1 MTPQNVMALLEDIE
15 MEAQTNQPKL
25 KFGDTM
31 PAVLCHKVL
40 VEMYGKTWTVE
51 VDLKI
56 KDMVMDAASRAVS
69 EIAEISF
76 NKDRTAAARVV
87 AMEESK

>member
-1 MTPQNVMALLEDIE
+1 
-15 MEAQTNQPKL
+15 MEATVTNEPKL
-25 KFGDTM
+25 KFIDTL

-51 VDLKI
+51 VDVRI
-56 KDMVMDAASRAVS
+56 SDIVMDAATSAVS

-76 NKDRTAAARVV
+76 NKDRTAAARVI